1 MKINHTSHGV
11 VCLQNVVQ
19 VKCLKKQWR
28 LPEDD
33 SLKRKVC
40 VGCRASIE
48 IHPELAIAQPRGDIF
63 CAVARD
69 NIIVVV
75 RACPLKQTEYCS
87 PLRCC
92 TRGACARSS
101 FPRRI
106 VHQSQLPWQGPTLR
120 KSESRRIT
128 MIRLENHQVYTLPSL
143 EIDSNKR
150 NLLAINFYRR
160 CSTLV

>member
-1 MKINHTSHGV
+1 M
-11 VCLQNVVQ
+11 
-19 VKCLKKQWR
+19 
-28 LPEDD
+28 
-33 SLKRKVC
+33 
-40 VGCRASIE
+40 
-48 IHPELAIAQPRGDIF
+48 
-63 CAVARD
+63 VARN

-101 FPRRI
+101 FPRR
-106 VHQSQLPWQGPTLR
+106 HCAP
-120 KSESRRIT
+120 KSVT
-128 MIRLENHQVYTLPSL
+128 MAGADLEEVRVEAYHHDKTGEPSGIYTLPSL

-150 NLLAINFYRR
+150 NLLAINFLRR